1 MLTILFLQEEEWA
14 SNANTFIS
22 QDSDE
27 TAAYST
33 RVAGFELLAVLL
45 ERYPQQTGPTLQTS
59 VQRTIAESQQARDA
73 GNTSW

>member
-1 MLTILFLQEEEWA
+1 MLTVPSSQEEEWA

-45 ERYPQQTGPTLQTS
+45 ERYPQQTVPTFQTS
-59 VQRTIAESQQARDA
+59 VQRILAESQQARDT
-73 GNTSW
+73 GNNSW